1 MSERKDNKT
10 SINNDTFFNNTK
22 IKNEKSISYS
32 LPNQNYN
39 LKNKRALNKMKNKK
53 TVSTSEL
60 EFLYNDS
67 QEKTIASNK
76 AKKLIKKN
84 IINRTLNQNSTDFIS
99 TKYQKY
105 SRQNNY
111 KNNFKTRT
119 FSEFWSSVQEHE
131 KEKKARIE
139 NLKQQ
144 VVAVQNKELKYH
156 PILSK
161 RSLTLA
167 NLKKR
172 EPFYLKRPLNE
183 ERYLEGDFANFYK
196 KYINI
201 INRDKNMTIDETKTQ
216 EKFNKFYE
224 DNITWKSNII
234 KNNQLVFDKKRKNT
248 FNKKVYTFKPILNNN
263 SLKIVEELDK
273 FNELT
278 LDNYNDLNNFEIDKK
293 IMKQFKIRIK
303 PILNEYLD
311 IKNKRIPYVNRR
323 SLNLIKSLTNKNRTK
338 TSYRNKTYQIIPK
351 SNIKTEEQKDN
362 LTTKEE
368 KDKEKLKYPKKR
380 TYEQYILQKLKEAKK
395 LDQKDKKDL
404 YKLNI
409 MQGTSTNNDY
419 ANKIMSNKKYSYIIE
434 GFL

>member
-1 MSERKDNKT
+1 MSESKDNKT
-10 SINNDTFFNNTK
+10 SINNDTFNNTK

-53 TVSTSEL
+53 TISTSEL

-131 KEKKARIE
+131 KEKKARID

-248 FNKKVYTFKPILNNN
+248 FNKKVYTFRPILNNN

-311 IKNKRIPYVNRR
+311 IKNKKIPYVNRR
-323 SLNLIKSLTNKNRTK
+323 SLNLIKSLTHKNRTK
-338 TSYRNKTYQIIPK
+338 TLYRNKTYQIIPK
-351 SNIKTEEQKDN
+351 TNIKTEEQKDN
-362 LTTKEE
+362 STTKEE

-395 LDQKDKKDL
+395 LDQKDKKGL

>member
-10 SINNDTFFNNTK
+10 SINNDTFNNTK

-53 TVSTSEL
+53 TISTSEL

-67 QEKTIASNK
+67 QDKTIASNK

-248 FNKKVYTFKPILNNN
+248 FNKKVYTFRPILNNN

-323 SLNLIKSLTNKNRTK
+323 SLNLIKSLTHKNRTK
-338 TSYRNKTYQIIPK
+338 TLYRNKTYQIIPK
-351 SNIKTEEQKDN
+351 TNIKTEEQKDN

-395 LDQKDKKDL
+395 LDQKDKKGL

>member
-1 MSERKDNKT
+1 MSESKDNKT
-10 SINNDTFFNNTK
+10 SINNDTFNNTK

-53 TVSTSEL
+53 TISTSEL

-156 PILSK
+156 PFVSK

-234 KNNQLVFDKKRKNT
+234 KKNQLVFDKKRKNT
-248 FNKKVYTFKPILNNN
+248 FNKKVYTFRPILNNN

-323 SLNLIKSLTNKNRTK
+323 SLNLIKSLTHKNRTK
-338 TSYRNKTYQIIPK
+338 TLYRNKTYQIIPK
-351 SNIKTEEQKDN
+351 TNIKTEEQKDN
-362 LTTKEE
+362 STTKEE

-395 LDQKDKKDL
+395 LDQKDKKGL

>member
-1 MSERKDNKT
+1 MSESKDNKT
-10 SINNDTFFNNTK
+10 SINNDTFNNTK

-39 LKNKRALNKMKNKK
+39 LKNKRALNKIKNKK
-53 TVSTSEL
+53 TISTSEL

-67 QEKTIASNK
+67 QDKTIASNK

-111 KNNFKTRT
+111 KNSFKTRT
-119 FSEFWSSVQEHE
+119 FNEFWSSVQEHE

-156 PILSK
+156 PFVSK

-248 FNKKVYTFKPILNNN
+248 FDKKVYTFKPILNNN

-323 SLNLIKSLTNKNRTK
+323 SLNLIKSLTHKNRTK
-338 TSYRNKTYQIIPK
+338 TLYRNKTYQIIPK
-351 SNIKTEEQKDN
+351 TNIKTEEQKDN
-362 LTTKEE
+362 STTKEE

-395 LDQKDKKDL
+395 LDQKDKKGL

>member
-1 MSERKDNKT
+1 MSESKDNKT
-10 SINNDTFFNNTK
+10 SINNDTFNNTK

-53 TVSTSEL
+53 TISTSEL

-76 AKKLIKKN
+76 AKRLIKKN

-156 PILSK
+156 PFVSK

-248 FNKKVYTFKPILNNN
+248 FDKKVYTFKPILNNN

-311 IKNKRIPYVNRR
+311 IKNKKIPYVNRR
-323 SLNLIKSLTNKNRTK
+323 SLNLIKSLTHKNRTK
-338 TSYRNKTYQIIPK
+338 TLYRNKTYQIIPK
-351 SNIKTEEQKDN
+351 TNIKTEEQKDN

-395 LDQKDKKDL
+395 LEQKDKKGL

>member
-1 MSERKDNKT
+1 MSESKDNKT
-10 SINNDTFFNNTK
+10 SINNDTFNNTK

-53 TVSTSEL
+53 TISTSEL

-131 KEKKARIE
+131 KKKKARIE

-156 PILSK
+156 PFVSK

-248 FNKKVYTFKPILNNN
+248 FNKKVYTFRPILNNN

-323 SLNLIKSLTNKNRTK
+323 SLNLIKSLTHKNRTK
-338 TSYRNKTYQIIPK
+338 TLYRNKTYQIIPK
-351 SNIKTEEQKDN
+351 TNIKTAEQKDN
-362 LTTKEE
+362 STTKEE

-395 LDQKDKKDL
+395 LDQKDKKGL

>member
-1 MSERKDNKT
+1 MSESKDNKT
-10 SINNDTFFNNTK
+10 SINNDTFNNTK

-156 PILSK
+156 PFVSK

-248 FNKKVYTFKPILNNN
+248 FDKKVYTFKPILNNN

-362 LTTKEE
+362 LITKEE

-395 LDQKDKKDL
+395 LDQNDKKGL

>member
-1 MSERKDNKT
+1 MSESKDNKT
-10 SINNDTFFNNTK
+10 SINNDTFNNTK

-53 TVSTSEL
+53 TISTSEL

-119 FSEFWSSVQEHE
+119 FSGFWSSVQEHE

-156 PILSK
+156 PFVSK

-248 FNKKVYTFKPILNNN
+248 FDKKVYTFKPILNNN

-323 SLNLIKSLTNKNRTK
+323 SLNLIKSLTHKNRTK
-338 TSYRNKTYQIIPK
+338 TLYRNKTYQIIPK
-351 SNIKTEEQKDN
+351 TNIKTEEQKDN
-362 LTTKEE
+362 STTKEE

-395 LDQKDKKDL
+395 LDQKDKKGL

>member
-1 MSERKDNKT
+1 MSESKDNKT
-10 SINNDTFFNNTK
+10 SINNDTFNNTK

-53 TVSTSEL
+53 TISTSEL

-67 QEKTIASNK
+67 QDKTIASNK

-156 PILSK
+156 PFVSK

-234 KNNQLVFDKKRKNT
+234 KNNQIVFDKKRKNT
-248 FNKKVYTFKPILNNN
+248 FDKKVYTFRPILNNN

-311 IKNKRIPYVNRR
+311 IKNKKIPYVNRR
-323 SLNLIKSLTNKNRTK
+323 SLNLIKSLTHKNRTK
-338 TSYRNKTYQIIPK
+338 TLYRNKTYQIIPK
-351 SNIKTEEQKDN
+351 TNIKTEEQKDN
-362 LTTKEE
+362 STTKEE

-395 LDQKDKKDL
+395 LDQKDKKGL

>member
-1 MSERKDNKT
+1 MSESKDNKT
-10 SINNDTFFNNTK
+10 SINNDTFNNTK

-53 TVSTSEL
+53 TISTSEL

-119 FSEFWSSVQEHE
+119 FSEFWRSVQEHE

-144 VVAVQNKELKYH
+144 VMAVQNKELKYH
-156 PILSK
+156 PFVSK

-248 FNKKVYTFKPILNNN
+248 FDKKVYTFKPILNNN

-323 SLNLIKSLTNKNRTK
+323 SLNLIKSLTHKNRTK
-338 TSYRNKTYQIIPK
+338 TLYRNKTYQIIPK
-351 SNIKTEEQKDN
+351 TNIKTEEQKDN
-362 LTTKEE
+362 STTKEE

-395 LDQKDKKDL
+395 LDQKDKKGL

>member
-10 SINNDTFFNNTK
+10 SINNDTFNNTK

-53 TVSTSEL
+53 TISTSEL

-67 QEKTIASNK
+67 QEKTMASNK

-156 PILSK
+156 PFVSK

-248 FNKKVYTFKPILNNN
+248 FDKKVYTFKPILNNN

-311 IKNKRIPYVNRR
+311 IKNKKIPYVNRR
-323 SLNLIKSLTNKNRTK
+323 SLNLIKSLTHKNRTK
-338 TSYRNKTYQIIPK
+338 TLYRNKTYQIIPK
-351 SNIKTEEQKDN
+351 TNIKTEEQKDN
-362 LTTKEE
+362 STTKEE

-395 LDQKDKKDL
+395 LDQKDKKGL

>member
-1 MSERKDNKT
+1 MSESKDNKT
-10 SINNDTFFNNTK
+10 SINNDTFNNTK

-53 TVSTSEL
+53 TISTSEL

-67 QEKTIASNK
+67 QEKTMASNK

-156 PILSK
+156 PFVSK

-234 KNNQLVFDKKRKNT
+234 KNNQIVFDKKRKNT
-248 FNKKVYTFKPILNNN
+248 FNKKVNTFRPILNNN

-311 IKNKRIPYVNRR
+311 IKNKKIPYVNRR

-338 TSYRNKTYQIIPK
+338 TLYRNKTYQIIPK
-351 SNIKTEEQKDN
+351 TNIKTEEQKDN
-362 LTTKEE
+362 STTKEE

-395 LDQKDKKDL
+395 LDQKDKKGL

>member
-1 MSERKDNKT
+1 MSESKDNKT
-10 SINNDTFFNNTK
+10 SINNDTFNNTK

-39 LKNKRALNKMKNKK
+39 LKNKRALNKIKNKK
-53 TVSTSEL
+53 TISTSEL

-156 PILSK
+156 PFVSK

-201 INRDKNMTIDETKTQ
+201 ISRDKNMTIDETKTQ

-248 FNKKVYTFKPILNNN
+248 FNKKVYTFRPILNNN

-323 SLNLIKSLTNKNRTK
+323 SLNLIKSLTHKNRTK
-338 TSYRNKTYQIIPK
+338 TLYRNKTYQIIPK
-351 SNIKTEEQKDN
+351 TNIKTEEQKDN
-362 LTTKEE
+362 STTKEE

-380 TYEQYILQKLKEAKK
+380 TYEQYILQKLKETKK
-395 LDQKDKKDL
+395 LDQKDKKGL

>member
-1 MSERKDNKT
+1 MSESKDNKT
-10 SINNDTFFNNTK
+10 SINNDTFNNTK

-39 LKNKRALNKMKNKK
+39 LKNKRALNKIKNKK
-53 TVSTSEL
+53 TISTSEL

-111 KNNFKTRT
+111 KNSFKTRT
-119 FSEFWSSVQEHE
+119 FNEFWSSVQEHE

-156 PILSK
+156 PFVSK

-248 FNKKVYTFKPILNNN
+248 FNKKVYTFRPILNNN

-323 SLNLIKSLTNKNRTK
+323 SLNLIKSLTHKNRTK
-338 TSYRNKTYQIIPK
+338 TLYRNKTYQIIPK
-351 SNIKTEEQKDN
+351 TNIKTEEQKDN
-362 LTTKEE
+362 STTKEE

-395 LDQKDKKDL
+395 LDQKDKKGL

>member
-1 MSERKDNKT
+1 MSESKDNKT
-10 SINNDTFFNNTK
+10 SINNDTFNNTK

-53 TVSTSEL
+53 TISTSEL

-119 FSEFWSSVQEHE
+119 FSEFWSGVQEHE

-156 PILSK
+156 PFVSK

-248 FNKKVYTFKPILNNN
+248 FDKKVYTFKPILNNN

-311 IKNKRIPYVNRR
+311 IKNKKIPYVNRR
-323 SLNLIKSLTNKNRTK
+323 SLNLIKSLTHKNRTK
-338 TSYRNKTYQIIPK
+338 TLYRNKTYQIIPK
-351 SNIKTEEQKDN
+351 TNIKTEEQKDN
-362 LTTKEE
+362 STTKEE

-395 LDQKDKKDL
+395 LDQKDKKGL

>member
-1 MSERKDNKT
+1 MSESKDNKT
-10 SINNDTFFNNTK
+10 SINNDTFNNTK

-156 PILSK
+156 PFVSK

-248 FNKKVYTFKPILNNN
+248 FDKKVYTFKPILNNN

-311 IKNKRIPYVNRR
+311 IKNKKISYVNRR
-323 SLNLIKSLTNKNRTK
+323 SLNLIKSLTHKNRTK
-338 TSYRNKTYQIIPK
+338 TLYRNKTYQIIPK
-351 SNIKTEEQKDN
+351 TNIKTEEQKDN
-362 LTTKEE
+362 STTKEE

-395 LDQKDKKDL
+395 LDQKDKKGL

>member
-1 MSERKDNKT
+1 MSESKDNKT
-10 SINNDTFFNNTK
+10 SINNDTFNNTK

-67 QEKTIASNK
+67 QDKTIASNK

-156 PILSK
+156 PFVSK

-201 INRDKNMTIDETKTQ
+201 INRDKNMTIDQTKTQ

-248 FNKKVYTFKPILNNN
+248 FDKKVYTFRPILNKN
-263 SLKIVEELDK
+263 SIKIVEELDK

-323 SLNLIKSLTNKNRTK
+323 SLNLIKSLTHKNRTK
-338 TSYRNKTYQIIPK
+338 TLYRNKTYQIIPK
-351 SNIKTEEQKDN
+351 TNIKTEEQKDN
-362 LTTKEE
+362 STTKEE

-395 LDQKDKKDL
+395 LDQKDKKGL

>member
-10 SINNDTFFNNTK
+10 SINNDTFNNTK

-53 TVSTSEL
+53 TISTSEL

-67 QEKTIASNK
+67 QDKTIASNK

-119 FSEFWSSVQEHE
+119 FNEFWSSVQEHE
-131 KEKKARIE
+131 KEKKARID

-248 FNKKVYTFKPILNNN
+248 FNKKVYTFRPILNNN

-311 IKNKRIPYVNRR
+311 IKNKKIPYVNRR

-351 SNIKTEEQKDN
+351 TNIKTEEQKDN
-362 LTTKEE
+362 STTKEE

-395 LDQKDKKDL
+395 LDQKDKKGL

>member
-10 SINNDTFFNNTK
+10 SINNDTFNKTK

-53 TVSTSEL
+53 TISTSEL

-67 QEKTIASNK
+67 QDKTIASNK

-156 PILSK
+156 PFVSK

-248 FNKKVYTFKPILNNN
+248 FNKKVYTFRPILNNN

-323 SLNLIKSLTNKNRTK
+323 SLNLIKSLTHKNRTK
-338 TSYRNKTYQIIPK
+338 TLYRNKTYQIIPK
-351 SNIKTEEQKDN
+351 TNIKTEEQKDN
-362 LTTKEE
+362 STTKEE

-395 LDQKDKKDL
+395 LDQKDKKGL

>member
-1 MSERKDNKT
+1 MSESKDNKT
-10 SINNDTFFNNTK
+10 SINNDTFNNTK

-39 LKNKRALNKMKNKK
+39 LKNKRALNKIKNKK
-53 TVSTSEL
+53 TISTSEL

-67 QEKTIASNK
+67 QEKTMASNK

-156 PILSK
+156 PFVSK

-248 FNKKVYTFKPILNNN
+248 FNKKVYTFRPILNNN

-311 IKNKRIPYVNRR
+311 IKNKKIPYVNRR

-338 TSYRNKTYQIIPK
+338 TLYRNKTYQIIPK
-351 SNIKTEEQKDN
+351 TNIKTEEQKDN
-362 LTTKEE
+362 STTKEE

-395 LDQKDKKDL
+395 LDQKDKKGL

>member
-10 SINNDTFFNNTK
+10 SINNDTFNNTK

-53 TVSTSEL
+53 TISTSEL

-156 PILSK
+156 PFVSK

-248 FNKKVYTFKPILNNN
+248 FDKKVYTFKPILNNN

-323 SLNLIKSLTNKNRTK
+323 SLNLIKSLTHKNRTK
-338 TSYRNKTYQIIPK
+338 TLYRNKTYQIIPK
-351 SNIKTEEQKDN
+351 TNIKTEEQKDN
-362 LTTKEE
+362 STTKEE

-395 LDQKDKKDL
+395 LDQKDKKGL

>member
-10 SINNDTFFNNTK
+10 SINNDTFNNTK

-53 TVSTSEL
+53 TISTSEL

-67 QEKTIASNK
+67 QDKTIASNK

-248 FNKKVYTFKPILNNN
+248 FDKKVYTFKPILNNN

-323 SLNLIKSLTNKNRTK
+323 SLNLIKSLTHKNRTK
-338 TSYRNKTYQIIPK
+338 TLYRNKTYQIIPK
-351 SNIKTEEQKDN
+351 TNIKTEEQKDN

-395 LDQKDKKDL
+395 LDQKDKKGL

-419 ANKIMSNKKYSYIIE
+419 ANKIISNKKYSYIIE

>member
-1 MSERKDNKT
+1 MSESKDNKT
-10 SINNDTFFNNTK
+10 SINNDTFNNTK

-53 TVSTSEL
+53 TISTSEL

-156 PILSK
+156 PFVSK

-248 FNKKVYTFKPILNNN
+248 FNKKVYTFRPILNNN

-311 IKNKRIPYVNRR
+311 IKNKKIPYVNRR
-323 SLNLIKSLTNKNRTK
+323 SLNLIKSLTHKNRTK
-338 TSYRNKTYQIIPK
+338 TLYRNKTYQIIPK

-362 LTTKEE
+362 STTKEE

-395 LDQKDKKDL
+395 LDQKDKKGL

>member
-10 SINNDTFFNNTK
+10 SINNDTFNNTK

-39 LKNKRALNKMKNKK
+39 LKNKRALNKIKNKK
-53 TVSTSEL
+53 TISTSEL

-156 PILSK
+156 PFVSK

-248 FNKKVYTFKPILNNN
+248 FNKKVYTFRPILNNN
-263 SLKIVEELDK
+263 SLKIVEESDK

-323 SLNLIKSLTNKNRTK
+323 SLNLIKSLTHKNRTK
-338 TSYRNKTYQIIPK
+338 TLYRNKTYQIIPK
-351 SNIKTEEQKDN
+351 TNIKTEEQKDN
-362 LTTKEE
+362 STTKEE

-395 LDQKDKKDL
+395 FDQKDKKGL

>member
-1 MSERKDNKT
+1 MSESKDNKT
-10 SINNDTFFNNTK
+10 SINNDTFNNTK

-53 TVSTSEL
+53 TISTSEL

-156 PILSK
+156 PFVSK

-248 FNKKVYTFKPILNNN
+248 FDKKVYTFKPILNNN

-311 IKNKRIPYVNRR
+311 IKNKKIPYVNRR
-323 SLNLIKSLTNKNRTK
+323 SLNLIKSLTHKNRTK
-338 TSYRNKTYQIIPK
+338 TLYRNKTYQIIPK
-351 SNIKTEEQKDN
+351 TNIKTEEQKDN
-362 LTTKEE
+362 STTKEE

-395 LDQKDKKDL
+395 LDQKDKKGL

>member
-1 MSERKDNKT
+1 MSESKDNKT
-10 SINNDTFFNNTK
+10 SINNDTFNNTK

-53 TVSTSEL
+53 TISTSEL

-67 QEKTIASNK
+67 QDKTIASNK

-156 PILSK
+156 PFVSK

-248 FNKKVYTFKPILNNN
+248 FNKKVYTFRPILNNN

-311 IKNKRIPYVNRR
+311 IKNKKIPYVNRR
-323 SLNLIKSLTNKNRTK
+323 SLNLIKSLTHKNRTK
-338 TSYRNKTYQIIPK
+338 TLYRNKTYQIIPK
-351 SNIKTEEQKDN
+351 TNIKTEEQKDN
-362 LTTKEE
+362 STTKEE

-395 LDQKDKKDL
+395 LDQKDKKGL

>member
-1 MSERKDNKT
+1 MSESKDNKT
-10 SINNDTFFNNTK
+10 SINNDTFNNTK

-53 TVSTSEL
+53 TISTSEL

-156 PILSK
+156 PFVSK

-248 FNKKVYTFKPILNNN
+248 FDKKVYTFKPILNNN

-311 IKNKRIPYVNRR
+311 IKNKKIPYVNRR
-323 SLNLIKSLTNKNRTK
+323 SLNLIKSLTHKNRTK
-338 TSYRNKTYQIIPK
+338 TLYRNKTYQIIPK
-351 SNIKTEEQKDN
+351 TNIKTEEQKDN
-362 LTTKEE
+362 STTKEE

-395 LDQKDKKDL
+395 LDQKDKKGL

-419 ANKIMSNKKYSYIIE
+419 ANKIISNKKYSYIIE

>member
-10 SINNDTFFNNTK
+10 SINNDTFNNTK

-39 LKNKRALNKMKNKK
+39 LKNKRALNKIKNKK
-53 TVSTSEL
+53 TISTSEL

-67 QEKTIASNK
+67 QDKTIASNK

-119 FSEFWSSVQEHE
+119 FNEFWSSVQEHE

-139 NLKQQ
+139 NLKQK

-156 PILSK
+156 PFVSK

-248 FNKKVYTFKPILNNN
+248 FDKKVYTFKPILNNN

-323 SLNLIKSLTNKNRTK
+323 SLNLIKSLTHKNRTK
-338 TSYRNKTYQIIPK
+338 TLYRNKTYQIIPK
-351 SNIKTEEQKDN
+351 TNIKTEEQKDN
-362 LTTKEE
+362 STTKEE

-395 LDQKDKKDL
+395 LDQKDKKGL

>member
-10 SINNDTFFNNTK
+10 SINNDTFNNTK

-53 TVSTSEL
+53 TISTSEL

-67 QEKTIASNK
+67 QDKTIASNK

-156 PILSK
+156 PFVSK

-248 FNKKVYTFKPILNNN
+248 FNKKVYTFRPILNNN

-323 SLNLIKSLTNKNRTK
+323 SLNLIKSLTHKNRTK
-338 TSYRNKTYQIIPK
+338 TLYRNKTYQIIPK
-351 SNIKTEEQKDN
+351 TNIKTEEQKDN
-362 LTTKEE
+362 STTKEE

-395 LDQKDKKDL
+395 LDQKDKKGL

>member
-1 MSERKDNKT
+1 MSESKDNKT
-10 SINNDTFFNNTK
+10 SINNDTFNNTK

-39 LKNKRALNKMKNKK
+39 LKNKRALNKMKNNK
-53 TVSTSEL
+53 TISTSEL

-67 QEKTIASNK
+67 QDKTIASNK

-119 FSEFWSSVQEHE
+119 FSEFWSSVQEQE

-156 PILSK
+156 PFVSK

-248 FNKKVYTFKPILNNN
+248 FNKKVYTFRPILNNN

-293 IMKQFKIRIK
+293 IVKQFKIRIK

-311 IKNKRIPYVNRR
+311 IKNKKIPYVNRR
-323 SLNLIKSLTNKNRTK
+323 SLNLIKSLTHKNRTK
-338 TSYRNKTYQIIPK
+338 TLYRNKTYQIIPK

-395 LDQKDKKDL
+395 LDQKDKKGL

>member
-1 MSERKDNKT
+1 MSESKDNKT
-10 SINNDTFFNNTK
+10 SINNDTFNNTK

-53 TVSTSEL
+53 TISTSEL

-156 PILSK
+156 PFVSK

-248 FNKKVYTFKPILNNN
+248 FNKKVYTFRPILNNN

-311 IKNKRIPYVNRR
+311 IKNKKIPYVNRR
-323 SLNLIKSLTNKNRTK
+323 SLNLIKSLTHKNRTK
-338 TSYRNKTYQIIPK
+338 TLYRNKTYQIIPK
-351 SNIKTEEQKDN
+351 TNIKTEEQKDN

-395 LDQKDKKDL
+395 LDQKDKKGL

>member
-1 MSERKDNKT
+1 MSESKDNKT
-10 SINNDTFFNNTK
+10 SINNDTFNNTK

-53 TVSTSEL
+53 TISTSEL

-156 PILSK
+156 PFVSK

-248 FNKKVYTFKPILNNN
+248 FNKKVYTFRPILNNN

-311 IKNKRIPYVNRR
+311 IKNKKIPYVNRR
-323 SLNLIKSLTNKNRTK
+323 SLNLIKSLTHKNRTK
-338 TSYRNKTYQIIPK
+338 TLYRNKTYQIIPK
-351 SNIKTEEQKDN
+351 TNIKTEEQKDN
-362 LTTKEE
+362 STTKEE

-395 LDQKDKKDL
+395 LDQKDKKGL

>member
-1 MSERKDNKT
+1 MSESKDNKT
-10 SINNDTFFNNTK
+10 SINNDTFNNTK

-53 TVSTSEL
+53 TISTSEL

-156 PILSK
+156 PFVSK

-248 FNKKVYTFKPILNNN
+248 FDKKVYTFKPILNNN

-323 SLNLIKSLTNKNRTK
+323 SLNLIKSLTHKNRTK
-338 TSYRNKTYQIIPK
+338 TLYRNKTYQIIPK
-351 SNIKTEEQKDN
+351 TNIKTEEQKDN

-395 LDQKDKKDL
+395 LDQKDKKGL

>member
-1 MSERKDNKT
+1 MSESKDNKT
-10 SINNDTFFNNTK
+10 SINNDTFNNTK

-39 LKNKRALNKMKNKK
+39 LKNKRALNKIKNKK
-53 TVSTSEL
+53 TISTSEL

-156 PILSK
+156 PFVSK

-248 FNKKVYTFKPILNNN
+248 FNKKVYTFRPILNNN

-311 IKNKRIPYVNRR
+311 IKNKKIPYVNRR
-323 SLNLIKSLTNKNRTK
+323 SLNLIKSLTHKNRTK
-338 TSYRNKTYQIIPK
+338 TLYRNKTYQIIPK

-362 LTTKEE
+362 STTKEE

-395 LDQKDKKDL
+395 LDQKDKKGL

>member
-10 SINNDTFFNNTK
+10 SINNDTFNNTK

-53 TVSTSEL
+53 TISTSEL

-156 PILSK
+156 PFVSK

-248 FNKKVYTFKPILNNN
+248 FNKKVYTFRPILNND

-323 SLNLIKSLTNKNRTK
+323 SLNLIKSLTHKNRTK
-338 TSYRNKTYQIIPK
+338 TLYRNKTYQIIPK
-351 SNIKTEEQKDN
+351 TNIKTEEQKDN
-362 LTTKEE
+362 STTKEE

-395 LDQKDKKDL
+395 LDQKDKKGL

>member
-1 MSERKDNKT
+1 MSESKDNKT
-10 SINNDTFFNNTK
+10 SINNDTFNNTK

-53 TVSTSEL
+53 TISTSEL

-156 PILSK
+156 PFVSK

-183 ERYLEGDFANFYK
+183 ERYLEGDFAHFYK

-248 FNKKVYTFKPILNNN
+248 FDKKVYTFKPILNNN

-362 LTTKEE
+362 STTKEE

>member
-1 MSERKDNKT
+1 MSESKDNKS
-10 SINNDTFFNNTK
+10 SINNDTFNNTK

-53 TVSTSEL
+53 TISTSEL

-67 QEKTIASNK
+67 QDKTIASNK

-119 FSEFWSSVQEHE
+119 FNEFWSSVQEQE

-156 PILSK
+156 PFVSK

-248 FNKKVYTFKPILNNN
+248 FNKKVYTFRPILNNN

-311 IKNKRIPYVNRR
+311 IKNKKIPYVNRR

-338 TSYRNKTYQIIPK
+338 TLYRNKTYQIIPK

-362 LTTKEE
+362 STTKEA

-395 LDQKDKKDL
+395 LDQKDKKGL

>member
-1 MSERKDNKT
+1 MSESKANNT
-10 SINNDTFFNNTK
+10 SINNEMFKKNN
-22 IKNEKSISYS
+22 IKNDKSNSYS

-39 LKNKRALNKMKNKK
+39 LKNKRASNKMKNKK
-53 TVSTSEL
+53 TNSTSEL

-67 QEKTIASNK
+67 QEKTMASNK
-76 AKKLIKKN
+76 LKKLFKKN
-84 IINRTLNQNSTDFIS
+84 IINRSLNNQNSKDFIS

-111 KNNFKTRT
+111 KNSFKART
-119 FSEFWSSVQEHE
+119 FSDFWSSVQEHE
-131 KEKKARIE
+131 KEKKARID

-144 VVAVQNKELKYH
+144 VITKQDKELKYH
-156 PILSK
+156 PFVSK
-161 RSLTLA
+161 RSLTLV

-183 ERYLEGDFANFYK
+183 ERHLDRDFINFYK

-201 INRDKNMTIDETKTQ
+201 IDKDKNKTIDETRTK

-224 DNITWKSNII
+224 DKITWKSNII
-234 KNNQLVFDKKRKNT
+234 KYNQLVYDKKRKNT
-248 FNKKVYTFKPILNNN
+248 YDKKVYSFRPILNKN
-263 SLKIVEELDK
+263 SVKIVEELDK
-273 FNELT
+273 FNKLT

-293 IMKQFKIRIK
+293 IMEQFKLRIK

-311 IKNKRIPYVNRR
+311 LKNKNIPYVNRR
-323 SLNLIKSLTNKNRTK
+323 SLNLTKSLTQKNGTK
-338 TSYRNKTYQIIPK
+338 ILYRNKTYQIIPRA
-351 SNIKTEEQKDN
+351 NLKTEEQKEN

-368 KDKEKLKYPKKR
+368 KDNERLKFPKKR
-380 TYEQYILQKLKEAKK
+380 TYEHYILQKLKESNR
-395 LDQKDKKDL
+395 LDQKDKKGL

-409 MQGTSTNNDY
+409 MQGTSTNNVY
-419 ANKIMSNKKYSYIIE
+419 ANKIMSSKKYSYIIE

>member
-1 MSERKDNKT
+1 MSESKDNKT
-10 SINNDTFFNNTK
+10 SINNDTFNNTK

-53 TVSTSEL
+53 TISTSEL

-67 QEKTIASNK
+67 QDKTIASNK

-119 FSEFWSSVQEHE
+119 FSEFWNSVQEHE

-156 PILSK
+156 PFVSK

-248 FNKKVYTFKPILNNN
+248 FNKKVYTFRPILNNN

-323 SLNLIKSLTNKNRTK
+323 SHNLIKNLTHKNRTK
-338 TSYRNKTYQIIPK
+338 TLYRNKTYQIIPK

-395 LDQKDKKDL
+395 LDQKDKKGL